1 MLLLLSWLTRWAQE
15 HHDRRLV
22 GGATHLC
29 GCECRGGGL
38 MTAASVRT
46 GGEDATDGDDI
57 EFGVLGPLQLS
68 IGGALVPLGTPKQRA
83 VLAVL
88 VVNANRPVD
97 IDTLISAAWNQR
109 PPSGARA
116 TLHAYISNLRRVM
129 SSAGIDRALLAN
141 APPGYRLT
149 LAPDQSDLGRF
160 RSKKDAGVHAAA
172 AAQFEQASRLMSD
185 ALAQWRG
192 PFLEDL
198 RDFQF
203 VETLATAFD
212 EEKIVAHTAHV
223 EAQIACGRPD
233 AVIMELESLITEH
246 TYREPLWAQLIT
258 AYYLA
263 GRQSDALDAYLRL
276 KTRLAED
283 LGIDPGPKLREL
295 YEQVLRQ
302 EPVDVRKAAQA
313 HAEDT
318 IASSVAVEGNATLI
332 RIPVAAALRGA
343 DGQRYPLAGT
353 VTRIGRSSDNDIV
366 LSDIKVSRHHAV
378 IIDNGTAFVITDLGS
393 VNGVRVRGQRIDP
406 SAELREGDR
415 FRIGD
420 QEFTLEAKH

>member
-1 MLLLLSWLTRWAQE
+1 MLLLLSWLTRWVQE

-22 GGATHLC
+22 GCATCLC
-29 GCECRGGGL
+29 GCYGRGGGL
-38 MTAASVRT
+38 MTATSLRT
-46 GGEDATDGDDI
+46 GRDDATDGDAVQ
-57 EFGVLGPLQLS
+57 FGVLGPLQMS

-88 VVNANRPVD
+88 IVNANRPVD
-97 IDTLISAAWNQR
+97 IDVLIGAAWNQR
-109 PPSGARA
+109 PPAGARA
-116 TLHAYISNLRRVM
+116 TLHAYISNLRRLM
-129 SSAGIDRALLAN
+129 SSAGIDRALLAS
-141 APPGYRLT
+141 APPGYRL
-149 LAPDQSDLGRF
+149 AIGQDQYDLGRF
-160 RSKKDAGVHAAA
+160 RAQKDAGLHAAA
-172 AAQFEQASRLMSD
+172 AAEFEQASRQMAE

-212 EEKIVAHTAHV
+212 EEKVVAHTAHV
-223 EAQIACGRPD
+223 EAEIACGRPH
-233 AVIMELESLITEH
+233 AVIMELETLIAEH
-246 TYREPLWAQLIT
+246 PYREPLWAQLIT

-263 GRQSDALDAYLRL
+263 DRQSDALDAYLRL

-283 LGIDPGPKLREL
+283 LGIDPGAKLREL

-318 IASSVAVEGNATLI
+318 IASSVAVEGNATAI
-332 RIPVAAALRGA
+332 RRPVAAALRGA
-343 DGQRYPLAGT
+343 DGQRYALTGT
-353 VTRIGRSSDNDIV
+353 ATRIGRNSDNDIV
-366 LSDIKVSRHHAV
+366 LSDVKVSRHHAV
-378 IIDNGTAFVITDLGS
+378 ITASGTAVVITDLGS

-406 SAELREGDR
+406 SAELFDGDR
-415 FRIGD
+415 IRIGD
-420 QEFTLEAKH
+420 QEFTLEAT

>member
-1 MLLLLSWLTRWAQE
+1 MTTALPTTRG
-15 HHDRRLV
+15 D
-22 GGATHLC
+22 
-29 GCECRGGGL
+29 
-38 MTAASVRT
+38 
-46 GGEDATDGDDI
+46 DATDGDAVQ
-57 EFGVLGPLQLS
+57 FGVLGPLQMS

-88 VVNANRPVD
+88 VVNAKRPVD
-97 IDTLISAAWNQR
+97 IDMLIGAAWDQR
-109 PPSGARA
+109 PPPGARA
-116 TLHAYISNLRRVM
+116 TLHAYISNLRRLM
-129 SSAGIDRALLAN
+129 SGAGIDRTLLASV
-141 APPGYRLT
+141 PPGYRL
-149 LAPDQSDLGRF
+149 AIGHDQYDLGRF
-160 RSKKDAGVHAAA
+160 RTKKDAGVHAAA
-172 AAQFEQASRLMSD
+172 AAQFEQASRYMSD

-212 EEKIVAHTAHV
+212 EEKVVAHTAHV
-223 EAQIACGRPD
+223 EAQIACGRPE
-233 AVIMELESLITEH
+233 AVIMELETLIAEH
-246 TYREPLWAQLIT
+246 AYREPLWAQLIT

-313 HAEDT
+313 RAEDT
-318 IASSVAVEGNATLI
+318 IVSSVALEGTATTI
-332 RIPVAAALRGA
+332 RRPVAAALRGA
-343 DGQRYPLAGT
+343 DGQRYALAGT

-366 LSDIKVSRHHAV
+366 LSDVKVSRHHAV
-378 IIDNGTAFVITDLGS
+378 ITDNGTAFVITDLGS
-393 VNGVRVRGQRIDP
+393 VNGIRVRGQRIDP
-406 SAELREGDR
+406 SAELCEGDR
-415 FRIGD
+415 LRIGD
-420 QEFTLEAKH
+420 QEFTLEAKPHPRRM

>member
-1 MLLLLSWLTRWAQE
+1 
-15 HHDRRLV
+15 
-22 GGATHLC
+22 
-29 GCECRGGGL
+29 
-38 MTAASVRT
+38 MT
-46 GGEDATDGDDI
+46 ATDGDAVQ
-57 EFGVLGPLQLS
+57 FGVLGPLQMS
-68 IGGALVPLGTPKQRA
+68 IGGALVSLGTPKQRA

-97 IDTLISAAWNQR
+97 IDTLIGAAWNQR
-109 PPSGARA
+109 PPPGARA
-116 TLHAYISNLRRVM
+116 TLHAYISNLRRLM
-129 SSAGIDRALLAN
+129 SSAGADRALLAS
-141 APPGYRLT
+141 APPGYRL
-149 LAPDQSDLGRF
+149 AIGRDQYDLGRF
-160 RSKKDAGVHAAA
+160 RTKKDAGVHAAA

-223 EAQIACGRPD
+223 EAQIACGQPD
-233 AVIMELESLITEH
+233 AVIMELETLIAEH
-246 TYREPLWAQLIT
+246 AYREPLWAQLMT

-263 GRQSDALDAYLRL
+263 GRQSDALDAYLRV

-302 EPVDVRKAAQA
+302 EPVDVRKAAQV
-313 HAEDT
+313 HAEET
-318 IASSVAVEGNATLI
+318 IASSVAVEGNATPI
-332 RIPVAAALRGA
+332 RRPVPAALRGA
-343 DGQRYPLAGT
+343 DGQRYALAGT
-353 VTRIGRSSDNDIV
+353 ATRIGRSSDNDIV

-378 IIDNGTAFVITDLGS
+378 ITDNGTAFVITDLGS

-406 SAELREGDR
+406 SAELCEGDR
-415 FRIGD
+415 LRIGD
-420 QEFTLEAKH
+420 QEFTLETHPGRK